1 MGIGRYARASY
12 LPMRIMF
19 CTRAG
24 AGHFGPL
31 VPFAKAFLRNNDDVV
46 FVAPAESSAMVAG
59 AGFDHH
65 LIPDPPQHGRAELFA
80 KARRMDWDDANELVV
95 RDLFV
100 RTDTPANLPH
110 VQRAIESWRPDVVL
124 WEESDF
130 AAAIAVELAGVPS
143 VRVAITQA
151 QHREVLADVV
161 DDALA
166 EIRSGLGLAPVADVD
181 ALPYFTLMPREFEDP
196 AAPGPAHT
204 LRFRER
210 TAAARPL
217 PDWWTNTAW
226 PLVYVTLGSVAPT
239 MDFFPGVYQE
249 ALASLSHLPVRVLVT
264 VGRDRDPADLGP
276 LPPHVHV
283 ARWVPQVDV
292 MPHAAAMIC
301 HGGSGTVRAGLA
313 AGIPMAVLPL
323 FADQPHNARR
333 VTELGAGL
341 TLDKASRAGDAVR
354 WLLGDPGYREA
365 AQRVAAAIRQL
376 PAVDEAVGIVSA
388 LVA

>member
-1 MGIGRYARASY
+1 
-12 LPMRIMF
+12 MF

-46 FVAPAESSAMVAG
+46 FVAPAESAAMIAA

-65 LIPDPPQHGRAELFA
+65 LIPDPPQQGRAELFA
-80 KARRMDWDDANELVV
+80 RARQMAWDDANAMVV

-100 RTDTPANLPH
+100 GTDTPANLPH
-110 VQRAIESWRPDVVL
+110 VRRAIEGWRPDVVL

-130 AAAIAVELAGVPS
+130 AAGLAVELAGIPA

-151 QHREVLADVV
+151 QHRVVLGDVV

-166 EIRSGLGLAPVADVD
+166 EIRSSLGLAPRADLD
-181 ALPYFTLMPREFEDP
+181 SLPYFTLMPEEFEDP
-196 AAPGPAHT
+196 AEPGPAHA

-210 TAAARPL
+210 VAEARPL
-217 PDWWTNTAW
+217 PAWWTNTDW
-226 PLVYVTLGSVAPT
+226 PLVYLTLGSVAPS
-239 MDFFPGVYQE
+239 MGFFPDAFRE
-249 ALASLSHLPVRVLVT
+249 ALDSLTHLPVRVLVT

-276 LPPHVHV
+276 VPANVHV
-283 ARWVPQVDV
+283 ARWVPQADV
-292 MPHAAAMIC
+292 MPYAKAMVC

-313 AGIPMAVLPL
+313 AGVPMAVLPL

-341 TLDKASRAGDAVR
+341 TLDRPSRAGDGIR
-354 WLLGDPGYREA
+354 WLLGDPAYREA
-365 AQRVAAAIRQL
+365 AQRVAEATSKL
-376 PAVDEAVGIVSA
+376 PTVDTAVGIVQQ
-388 LVA
+388 LVARPSSQAA